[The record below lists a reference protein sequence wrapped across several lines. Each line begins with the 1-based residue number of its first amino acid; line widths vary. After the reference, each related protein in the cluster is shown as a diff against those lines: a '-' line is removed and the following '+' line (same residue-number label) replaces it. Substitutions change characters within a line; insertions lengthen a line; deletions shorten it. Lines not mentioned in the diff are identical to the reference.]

1 MSIVVFWLEES
12 GASAHCS
19 FEQNELTQALKCT
32 EEMRRAGKR
41 HVCISSELA
50 SSVGKPGVT
59 GLDGRTLPDGS
70 EYEWTKAHR
79 GAGPGPRGR

>member
-12 GASAHCS
+12 GAATHCS
-19 FEQNELTQALKCT
+19 FEQNELTHALKCT
-32 EEMRRAGKR
+32 EEMRQAGKR
-41 HVCISSELA
+41 HVCISSELGD
-50 SSVGKPGVT
+50 SVGKPGVT

-70 EYEWTKAHR
+70 KYEWTKAHR